1 MIRILHVLGG
11 TNLGGAESRTMDL
24 FRHMDPK
31 QVSFDFLVHSAGAGF
46 YDEEIRQ
53 LGGQI
58 YHVPRFKVY
67 NYFAYKKAVK
77 LFFAEHH
84 MYRAVQG
91 HMTSTASIYLPIA
104 KKQGV
109 TMTIAH
115 ARSAGVDQG
124 VKGILTKWLRHN
136 LAKKADFLFACSRI
150 AGEAAFGKKAAE
162 EGRIIVIP
170 NAITTEKFVYT
181 QKTREQIRGELS
193 VQDKFVIGHVGRF
206 HYAKNHEYL
215 LQIFEELRRLEPQAV
230 LLLLGEG
237 EGMPAMQELA
247 KKLQIEDAVIF
258 AGNQKNVQDYY
269 QAMDYFVFPSRFEGL
284 PGTVIEAQAAGL
296 RCLISDTIAEEV
308 RISELV
314 QTMSIQDAPESW
326 AAFVAAHRN
335 YERMDQSDRIRTSGF
350 DSTLQAEKMMNFYET
365 GDGNSL

>member
-1 MIRILHVLGG
+1 
-11 TNLGGAESRTMDL
+11 
-24 FRHMDPK
+24 
-31 QVSFDFLVHSAGAGF
+31 
-46 YDEEIRQ
+46 
-53 LGGQI
+53 
-58 YHVPRFKVY
+58 
-67 NYFAYKKAVK
+67 
-77 LFFAEHH
+77 

-206 HYAKNHEYL
+206 HFAKNHAYL
-215 LQIFEELRRLEPQAV
+215 LDIFCEIVKKEPDSK
-230 LLLLGEG
+230 LLLLGDGPLRE
-237 EGMPAMQELA
+237 EMEQRAEALEISD
-247 KKLQIEDAVIF
+247 KVLF
-258 AGNQKNVQDYY
+258 LGNQSPVAPYY
-269 QAMDYFVFPSRFEGL
+269 QAMDAFVFPSRFEGM
-284 PGTVIEAQAAGL
+284 PGTVVEAQAAGL
-296 RCLISDTIAEEV
+296 PCFVSDTVTKEVKACDLVSFLPINIEPEKWAEEV
-308 RISELV
+308 LAVQNKERNSGSE
-314 QTMSIQDAPESW
+314 QMKKA
-326 AAFVAAHRN
+326 
-335 YERMDQSDRIRTSGF
+335 GF
-350 DSTLQAEKMMNFYET
+350 DVKEEVKKYENFYLT
-365 GDGNSL
+365 GNISALR